1 MDMEG
6 FLDYLKVRIDS
17 VRKVKAESE
26 ARGDWREAL
35 FLETREDVL
44 KEILETA
51 EIYAGYER
59 AAS

>member
-26 ARGDWREAL
+26 ARGEWREAL

-44 KEILETA
+44 NEVIEAA
-51 EIYAGYER
+51 EMYAGY
-59 AAS
+59 AS

>member
-26 ARGDWREAL
+26 ARGDWREEL

-44 KEILETA
+44 KDILETA